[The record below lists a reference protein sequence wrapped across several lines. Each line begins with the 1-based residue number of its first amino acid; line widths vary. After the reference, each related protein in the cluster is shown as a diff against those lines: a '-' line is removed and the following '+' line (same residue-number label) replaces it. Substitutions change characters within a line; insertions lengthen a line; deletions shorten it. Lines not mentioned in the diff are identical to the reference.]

1 MEVCSMDMGK
11 QWKLLNRAIHRAVAL
26 KDISDRNV
34 QAVLEKDTE
43 EKRL

>member
-1 MEVCSMDMGK
+1 MEAFSIDMGR

-26 KDISDRNV
+26 EDVCDRNV
-34 QAVLEKDTE
+34 QAVLEKE